1 MITKL
6 EQNGKKVHLEC
17 TNKNDIK
24 KLQNQWKKLGLTLI
38 RDTKLIVEETILL
51 ITKYYKED
59 IYYAITNNRSI
70 NIKPLR

>member
-38 RDTKLIVEETILL
+38 RDTKLHSRGNYIINYEIL
-51 ITKYYKED
+51 
-59 IYYAITNNRSI
+59 
-70 NIKPLR
+70 